1 MSVRV
6 YGCNHVAIE
15 VGSREEAIA
24 FYRDVFGL
32 ELLDQGEGDAFF
44 ALGEHQFL
52 ALFVVPELRSGSE
65 RHFGL
70 LVRDEAQI
78 AEVREKITRKYGLS
92 LIPGFRCDFRDP
104 WGNRIQVV
112 DLHDESLVWLLP
124 YREIQKEGIVFR
136 TEEQKPSVPEGGVKG
151 AAASPPGLRADI
163 ARFALTA
170 DAVVLGVRQAEI
182 SVLLVERKNPPYAG
196 CWALP
201 GGFVEAGEEP
211 RQAAARELFEETGVA
226 GLTLWE
232 VGVFGKS
239 GRDPRGPVVSVAHAA
254 WADPASVDA
263 AAGSDAA
270 AVRWFPLPDLPPL
283 AFDHREIILAACRL
297 LEEKL
302 ASPHPGIEAGPNA
315 DLVSRLL
322 ARLAG

>member
-15 VGSREEAIA
+15 VGEREAAIA
-24 FYRDVFGL
+24 FYQDVFSL
-32 ELLDQGEGDAFF
+32 RLLDQGEGDAFF

-52 ALFVVPELRSGSE
+52 ALFVVPEVRPDRQ
-65 RHFGL
+65 RHFGI
-70 LVRDEAQI
+70 LVRDERQL

-124 YREIQKEGIVFR
+124 YREVQKEGIVFR
-136 TEEQKPSVPEGGVKG
+136 TEEKEPAG
-151 AAASPPGLRADI
+151 AAGGSPASPGLRAEI

-170 DAVVLGVRQAEI
+170 DAVVLGLNGEEL

-211 RQAAARELFEETGVA
+211 LAAAARELREEA
-226 GLTLWE
+226 GLAGLAFWE
-232 VGVFGKS
+232 VGVFGRP

-254 WADPASVDA
+254 WVEPGSVRA
-263 AAGSDAA
+263 EAGSDAA
-270 AVRWFPLPDLPPL
+270 AVRWFPVADLPAL
-283 AFDHREIILAACRL
+283 AFDHREIILAACRRL
-297 LEEKL
+297 KEKL
-302 ASPHPGIEAGPNA
+302 RSPEPGIRTAPDR
-315 DLVSRLL
+315 DLLLRALGRLD
-322 ARLAG
+322 G